1 MTTNRIAIRFLAG
14 TLALAV
20 ITHGARWLTFRRV
33 DNLVYKAH
41 VLDRNGN
48 VLAGFER
55 GERRGKKVAV
65 ENCPNKVTY
74 RDGALAESVLGYYC
88 PDIPFNNSSG
98 LIGAHEEEL
107 YSGKDVRTTIDLGW
121 QRLADSL
128 LWANAKETDGFD
140 QACLV
145 VMDVKDGG
153 LPVVVNLSRK
163 SDVGYGLGNRAMEL
177 DYEPGPV
184 MEPLVW
190 TVAMKDGMFRPD
202 SPMAETIPSGKIAKT
217 YKAMPE
223 HFTRS
228 LKECLL
234 QEGCIREDI
243 HDASDVRIN
252 GPEST
257 DWSESEVDELAHG
270 WAMKM
275 TATHIAAF
283 YSTLAT
289 GVRTIPYLVK
299 KSRHGEPEIFGEERN
314 LILEMFD
321 EYGTSGLV
329 GRSSVSRWC
338 GYAAETFAGIFPK
351 EEPRFAIVCAVFSA
365 RQPER
370 FQMTRV
376 TEKVAT
382 KFSEEAT
389 SPRFR
394 GISVMKRESKMPDR
408 ETTID
413 SCWQKKADS
422 LLRNSLRG
430 DRRIKGACIAVMNVW
445 SGNVPVMVN
454 LSRNEK
460 TNEYHNFAACLGYEP
475 GPVMEPLTWTV
486 ALDDGLC
493 HSDTDLKESIA
504 SGNIPEAYKNI
515 PGHYVAALRS
525 FLPEDDWNTIE
536 VDGVK
541 YVEIPDPKSTGWTGS
556 TICDL
561 SEGYS
566 MKVSP
571 LHVMTL
577 YGALA
582 SGNIVGAHIELAG
595 GRDVP
600 SSRFGKIDR
609 KVIISALD
617 CDRGGNLVGKAS
629 LSRFNEYGRPPKA
642 GESFAGFFPKDEPEY
657 AVVCATLTD
666 QPYSGYKMTGAAQ
679 KVAEELSGLISAGM
693 ERETFPDYWRKYER
707 TNHPEDE
714 STAKPND
721 TPPESWLRRFLI
733 RLMKHF

>member
-1 MTTNRIAIRFLAG
+1 MTMNKVIIR
-14 TLALAV
+14 TLAVLLSLSA
-20 ITHGARWLTFRRV
+20 ITLGIRSCVFRKAENR
-33 DNLVYKAH
+33 VYKAH

-48 VLAGFER
+48 VLADFER
-55 GERRGKKVAV
+55 GEKRGKKVAV

-74 RDGALAESVLGYYC
+74 RGGALAESVLGYYC

-98 LIGAHEEEL
+98 LIGAYEEEL
-107 YSGKDVRTTIDLGW
+107 YSGKDIRTTIDLGW
-121 QRLADSL
+121 QKVADSL
-128 LWANAKETDGFD
+128 LWNGAKDIQGFE

-145 VMDVKDGG
+145 MMDVKNGE

-190 TVAMKDGMFRPD
+190 TVAMKDGMFQPD
-202 SPMAETIPSGKIAKT
+202 QTMAEAISSEKIAKT
-217 YKAMPE
+217 YKVMPE

-234 QEGCIREDI
+234 QEGYIREDI
-243 HDASDVRIN
+243 HEASDVRIN
-252 GPEST
+252 GPESK
-257 DWSESEVDELAHG
+257 DWSESKVDELAHG

-299 KSRHGEPEIFGEERN
+299 KSRHEEPEILGEERN
-314 LILEMFD
+314 LILEKFD

-329 GRSSVSRWC
+329 GRSSASRWC

-370 FQMTRV
+370 FQMTGV
-376 TEKVAT
+376 PEKVAT

-389 SPRFR
+389 TPRLR
-394 GISVMKRESKMPDR
+394 GISVMKSENKKRDW

-430 DRRIKGACIAVMNVW
+430 DRRVKGACIAVMNVW

-454 LSRNEK
+454 LSRDEK
-460 TNEYHNFAACLGYEP
+460 ANEYHNFAACLGYEP

-486 ALDDGLC
+486 ALDDGLV
-493 HSDTDLKESIA
+493 HSETDLKESIA
-504 SGNIPEAYKNI
+504 SGSIPEAYKNI

-536 VDGVK
+536 VEGVK
-541 YVEIPDPKSTGWTGS
+541 YVEMPDPKSTGWTGS
-556 TICDL
+556 TIHDL

-571 LHVMTL
+571 LHVMTF

-600 SSRFGKIDR
+600 LSRYGKIDR
-609 KVIISALD
+609 SLIIRALD
-617 CDRGGNLVGKAS
+617 SGKEDGLVGRAS
-629 LSRFNEYGRPPKA
+629 VSRFNEYGSSSRA
-642 GESFAGFFPKDEPEY
+642 GETFAGFFPKDEPEY

-666 QPYSGYKMTGAAQ
+666 QPYSGYKMTRAAQ

-693 ERETFPDYWRKYER
+693 VRETFPDYWRKYEK
-707 TNHPEDE
+707 TNHHEDE
-714 STAKPND
+714 SSAKPND
-721 TPPESWLRRFLI
+721 PPYENWLRRFLI

>member
-20 ITHGARWLTFRRV
+20 ITLGARWLTFRRV

-74 RDGALAESVLGYYC
+74 RDGALAESVLGYNC

-202 SPMAETIPSGKIAKT
+202 SPMAEAISSGKIAKT

-234 QEGCIREDI
+234 QEGYIREDI
-243 HDASDVRIN
+243 HNASDVRIN
-252 GPEST
+252 DPEST

-275 TATHIAAF
+275 TAAHIAAF

-299 KSRHGEPEIFGEERN
+299 KSRHEEPEILGEERN

-321 EYGTSGLV
+321 EYGPYGLV

-338 GYAAETFAGIFPK
+338 DYALGAPEGHFNARNQILNTLVRQKDTSTHG
-351 EEPRFAIVCAVFSA
+351 RGVCRRSSF
-365 RQPER
+365 
-370 FQMTRV
+370 
-376 TEKVAT
+376 
-382 KFSEEAT
+382 T
-389 SPRFR
+389 S
-394 GISVMKRESKMPDR
+394 
-408 ETTID
+408 
-413 SCWQKKADS
+413 
-422 LLRNSLRG
+422 
-430 DRRIKGACIAVMNVW
+430 
-445 SGNVPVMVN
+445 
-454 LSRNEK
+454 
-460 TNEYHNFAACLGYEP
+460 
-475 GPVMEPLTWTV
+475 
-486 ALDDGLC
+486 
-493 HSDTDLKESIA
+493 
-504 SGNIPEAYKNI
+504 
-515 PGHYVAALRS
+515 
-525 FLPEDDWNTIE
+525 
-536 VDGVK
+536 
-541 YVEIPDPKSTGWTGS
+541 
-556 TICDL
+556 
-561 SEGYS
+561 
-566 MKVSP
+566 
-571 LHVMTL
+571 
-577 YGALA
+577 
-582 SGNIVGAHIELAG
+582 
-595 GRDVP
+595 
-600 SSRFGKIDR
+600 
-609 KVIISALD
+609 
-617 CDRGGNLVGKAS
+617 
-629 LSRFNEYGRPPKA
+629 
-642 GESFAGFFPKDEPEY
+642 
-657 AVVCATLTD
+657 
-666 QPYSGYKMTGAAQ
+666 
-679 KVAEELSGLISAGM
+679 
-693 ERETFPDYWRKYER
+693 
-707 TNHPEDE
+707 
-714 STAKPND
+714 
-721 TPPESWLRRFLI
+721 
-733 RLMKHF
+733 

>member
-1 MTTNRIAIRFLAG
+1 MNKIIIRTMAVLLSLAG
-14 TLALAV
+14 ITLGIRSCV
-20 ITHGARWLTFRRV
+20 FRKAENR
-33 DNLVYKAH
+33 VYKAH
-41 VLDRNGN
+41 VLDRNGK
-48 VLAGFER
+48 VLASFER
-55 GERRGKKVAV
+55 GERRGRKVAV
-65 ENCPNKVTY
+65 EMCPNTVTY
-74 RDGALAESVLGYYC
+74 RGGALAQSVLGYFC

-98 LIGAHEEEL
+98 LIGAYEEEL

-128 LWANAKETDGFD
+128 LWVNAKETEGFD

-145 VMDVKDGG
+145 VMDVRDGG
-153 LPVVVNLSRK
+153 LPVVVNLSHE
-163 SDVGYGLGNRAMEL
+163 SDKGFGLGNRAMEL
-177 DYEPGPV
+177 EYEPGPV

-190 TVAMKDGMFRPD
+190 TVAMKDGMFQSD
-202 SPMAETIPSGKIAKT
+202 SPMAETISSGKIAKT

-223 HFTRS
+223 HLTRS

-234 QEGCIREDI
+234 QEGYIREDI
-243 HDASDVRIN
+243 HEASDVSIN
-252 GPEST
+252 GPESK
-257 DWSESEVDELAHG
+257 DWSESMVDELAHG

-299 KSRHGEPEIFGEERN
+299 KSRHEEPEILGEERN
-314 LILEMFD
+314 LILEKFD

-329 GRSSVSRWC
+329 GRSSASRWC

-370 FQMTRV
+370 VQMTGV
-376 TEKVAT
+376 PEKVAT

-389 SPRFR
+389 TPRLR
-394 GISVMKRESKMPDR
+394 GISAIKCESKKRDW

-454 LSRNEK
+454 LSREK
-460 TNEYHNFAACLGYEP
+460 ANEYHNIAACLGYEP

-486 ALDDGLC
+486 ALNDGLV
-493 HSDTDLKESIA
+493 HSETDLKESIA
-504 SGNIPEAYKNI
+504 SGSIPEAYKNI

-536 VDGVK
+536 VERVK
-541 YVEIPDPKSTGWTGS
+541 VVEMPNPKSPEWSEQTVQA
-556 TICDL
+556 L
-561 SEGYS
+561 SKGYS
-566 MKVSP
+566 MKISP
-571 LHVMTL
+571 LHVMTF

-582 SGNIVGAHIELAG
+582 SGDIVGAHIELAG

-609 KVIISALD
+609 KTIISALD
-617 CDRGGNLVGKAS
+617 CDMEDNLVGRAS
-629 LSRFNEYGRPPKA
+629 LSRFNEYGSSSRA
-642 GESFAGFFPKDEPEY
+642 GETFAGFFPKDEPEY
-657 AVVCATLTD
+657 TVVCATLTD
-666 QPYSGYKMTGAAQ
+666 QPYYGYKMTGAAQ
-679 KVAEELSGLISAGM
+679 KVAEELSGFISAGM
-693 ERETFPDYWRKYER
+693 VRETFPDYWQKFDK

-714 STAKPND
+714 SSVKPND
-721 TPPESWLRRFLI
+721 PPHENWLRRFLI
-733 RLMKHF
+733 RLTKHF

>member
-1 MTTNRIAIRFLAG
+1 MNKIIIR
-14 TLALAV
+14 TLAVLLSLSA
-20 ITHGARWLTFRRV
+20 ITLGIRSCVFRRV

-41 VLDRNGN
+41 VLDRNGK

-74 RDGALAESVLGYYC
+74 RGGALAESVLGYYC
-88 PDIPFNNSSG
+88 PDIPFSNSCG

-128 LWANAKETDGFD
+128 LWVNAKETEGFD

-145 VMDVKDGG
+145 VMDVRDGG
-153 LPVVVNLSRK
+153 LPVVVNLSHE
-163 SDVGYGLGNRAMEL
+163 SDVGFGLGNRAMEL
-177 DYEPGPV
+177 EYEPGPV

-190 TVAMKDGMFRPD
+190 TVAMKDGMFQSD
-202 SPMAETIPSGKIAKT
+202 SPMAETISSGKIAKT

-223 HFTRS
+223 HLTRS

-234 QEGCIREDI
+234 QEGYIREDI
-243 HDASDVRIN
+243 HEASDVSIN
-252 GPEST
+252 GPESK
-257 DWSESEVDELAHG
+257 DWSESMVDELAQG
-270 WAMKM
+270 WTMKI

-289 GVRTIPYLVK
+289 GVRTIPYIVK
-299 KSRHGEPEIFGEERN
+299 KSRHEEPEILGEERN

-329 GRSSVSRWC
+329 GRSSASRWC

-370 FQMTRV
+370 LQMTGV
-376 TEKVAT
+376 PEKVAT

-389 SPRFR
+389 TPRLR
-394 GISVMKRESKMPDR
+394 GISAMKSENKKRDW

-430 DRRIKGACIAVMNVW
+430 DRRIKGACITVMNVW

-454 LSRNEK
+454 LSRDEK
-460 TNEYHNFAACLGYEP
+460 ANEYHNFAACLGYEP

-486 ALDDGLC
+486 ALDDGLV
-493 HSDTDLKESIA
+493 HSETDLKESIA
-504 SGNIPEAYKNI
+504 SGSIPEAYKNI

-536 VDGVK
+536 VEGVK
-541 YVEIPDPKSTGWTGS
+541 FVEMPDPKSTGWTGS
-556 TICDL
+556 TIHDL

-571 LHVMTL
+571 LHVMTF

-617 CDRGGNLVGKAS
+617 CDRDGNLIGKAS
-629 LSRFNEYGRPPKA
+629 LSRFNEYGNSSRA
-642 GESFAGFFPKDEPEY
+642 GETFAGFFPKDEPEY
-657 AVVCATLTD
+657 AVVCTTLTD

-693 ERETFPDYWRKYER
+693 VRETFPDYWRKYEK